1 MDWLKEIVGEDL
13 FKKIEEY
20 LGDKKIILND
30 GSYIPREKFNAVNE
44 QVKDLKTQLGERDE
58 QLATLKKQVKDN
70 TELTTQIEK
79 LQEENKKVKEESE
92 TKIKGQHFDFSLE
105 LKLRDYKVKN
115 VKAVKALLATD
126 KLKLNDDETFTGLEE
141 QITKLKETDEYLFGD
156 VTVSGTG
163 KPPEGKTD
171 YKGKNPWS
179 KDTFNLSEQGK
190 IVRENPE
197 LAKVL
202 ESQAKK

>member
-1 MDWLKEIVGEDL
+1 MDWLKEIL
-13 FKKIEEY
+13 ANEELKSEEKQEQIQKELPKY
-20 LGDKKIILND
+20 F
-30 GSYIPREKFNAVNE
+30 IPKEKFNTANGR
-44 QVKDLKTQLGERDE
+44 VKDLEAQLGERDE

-70 TELTTQIEK
+70 SGLTAKIEELQDD
-79 LQEENKKVKEESE
+79 NKKVKEETE
-92 TKIKGQHFDFSLE
+92 TKIKQQKFDFALE

-115 VKAVKALLATD
+115 VKAVKALLAVD
-126 KLKLNDDETFTGLEE
+126 KLILNDDETFTGLEE

-163 KPPEGKTD
+163 KPEEGKPD

-179 KDTFNLSEQGK
+179 KDTFNLTEQGK
-190 IVRENPE
+190 ILKENPE

-202 ESQAKK
+202 QSQAKK

>member
-105 LKLRDYKVKN
+105 L
-115 VKAVKALLATD
+115 
-126 KLKLNDDETFTGLEE
+126 
-141 QITKLKETDEYLFGD
+141 
-156 VTVSGTG
+156 
-163 KPPEGKTD
+163 
-171 YKGKNPWS
+171 
-179 KDTFNLSEQGK
+179 
-190 IVRENPE
+190 
-197 LAKVL
+197 
-202 ESQAKK
+202 